1 MGTPNR
7 SPIVIRMNRCSM
19 LARVRSAAR
28 VMSCAAMPY
37 VISRTVRKNRLMPR
51 GALGSGVWG
60 SFAIRAASNTVQI
73 QVVVF
78 GNLSLAQHPP
88 PPRGDLRDEV
98 GHEPQRIVRR
108 GHREPDDIPHR

>member
-19 LARVRSAAR
+19 LALVRSAAR

-37 VISRTVRKNRLMPR
+37 VISRTVRKNRLMRR

-60 SFAIRAASNTVQI
+60 SFAIRAASNTVLI
-73 QVVVF
+73 QVVVL
-78 GNLSLAQHPP
+78 GNLSITQHPP
-88 PPRGDLRDEV
+88 PPPADLMDKA
-98 GHEPQRIVRR
+98 GHEP
-108 GHREPDDIPHR
+108 H